1 MAEIRESID
10 AIHETTGKD
19 FLEVFYC
26 HMSKAEKKMEEAE
39 TQVRYYGG
47 TEDNLARYHS
57 ASGAFYALYY
67 LAGELKILNGY
78 RTWSELGEAE
88 NCPKIE
94 EPDFE

>member
-26 HMSKAEKKMEEAE
+26 RMSK
-39 TQVRYYGG
+39 
-47 TEDNLARYHS
+47 
-57 ASGAFYALYY
+57 
-67 LAGELKILNGY
+67 
-78 RTWSELGEAE
+78 AE